1 MRSGGSGRSGW
12 RERAG
17 FLPEEGEEE
26 GKFVAGAVF
35 GAGSGA
41 GLALFVG
48 VPFFEVAEAEAGIES
63 GFHEFF
69 EAAVEGDGVLA
80 LFLARVHDDG
90 DAEGAGVG
98 VEAAVLDF
106 AFFIEAPGGLAGDAE
121 AGVIE
126 GPEEASA
133 RAEDGGCGGGG
144 FGEVLDVLEAE
155 DGGGGVEGAE
165 VVEGGGVAN
174 EEAAAG
180 AGVGAG
186 FVDEGGGGVNA
197 GGAGA
202 FGGDGAGED
211 ALAAAEVEVGFVFGG
226 VEECE

>member
-1 MRSGGSGRSGW
+1 MRSVGSGGSWW

-26 GKFVAGAVF
+26 GEFVAGAVF
-35 GAGSGA
+35 GAGSGT

-48 VPFFEVAEAEAGIES
+48 VPFFEAPEAEAGVES

-69 EAAVEGDGVLA
+69 EAAVEGDGVFA
-80 LFLARVHDDG
+80 LHLARVHDDG

-98 VEAAVLDF
+98 VESAVLDF

-133 RAEDGGCGGGG
+133 RAEDGGGGGGG
-144 FGEVLDVLEAE
+144 FGEVFDVLKAE
-155 DGGGGVEGAE
+155 DGRSRVEGAE

-186 FVDEGGGGVNA
+186 FVDEGGSGVDA

-202 FGGDGAGED
+202 FGGNGAGED

-226 VEECE
+226 VEEGE

>member
-1 MRSGGSGRSGW
+1 MRGGGSGRSW
-12 RERAG
+12 WSERSG
-17 FLPEEGEEE
+17 LLPEEGQEE
-26 GKFVAGAVF
+26 GEFVAGAVF

-41 GLALFVG
+41 GLTLFVG
-48 VPFFEVAEAEAGIES
+48 VPFFEAAEVEACVEP

-69 EAAVEGDGVLA
+69 EAAMEGDGVFA
-80 LFLARVHDDG
+80 LLLARVHDDG
-90 DAEGAGVG
+90 DTEGAGVG

-106 AFFIEAPGGLAGDAE
+106 AFFIEAPGGLAGDTE

-133 RAEDGGCGGGG
+133 RAEDGGGGGGG
-144 FGEVLDVLEAE
+144 FREVFDVLEAE
-155 DGGGGVEGAE
+155 DGGGGVEGTE

-186 FVDEGGGGVNA
+186 FVDEGGSGVDA

-226 VEECE
+226 VEEGE